1 MEIKK
6 IIDSGL
12 LETYVMGVATAEE
25 TAQVL
30 LLKKESP
37 EFGDALAKLEYDMEI
52 LAQGMAIEPPAG
64 LFRKVEDEINE
75 IQLRE
80 RSLKKRREYEDF
92 EKSRKD
98 KDSRERYIEVESE
111 SNQMRIHKAWRWV
124 FAAVFILGKIFLA
137 TAIYFY
143 LESKQAKEQIELLKT
158 ELHQNQHVKP

>member
-12 LETYVMGVATAEE
+12 LETYVMGVATADE

-30 LLKKESP
+30 LLKEQSA
-37 EFGDALAKLEYDMEI
+37 EFEDALAKLEYDMEI
-52 LAQGMAIEPPAG
+52 LAQGMAIEPPAAV
-64 LFRKVEDEINE
+64 FRKIEEEINE

-80 RSLKKRREYEDF
+80 RSLKIRPDYEDF
-92 EKSRKD
+92 EKTK
-98 KDSRERYIEVESE
+98 KDSRDRYIEVESE
-111 SNQMRIHKAWRWV
+111 SNQMRIHKAWRWF

-143 LESKQAKEQIELLKT
+143 LESKQAKEQIEELKT
-158 ELHQNQHVKP
+158 ELQQNQRVKS

>member
-12 LETYVMGVATAEE
+12 LETYVMGVATADE

-30 LLKKESP
+30 LLKEQSA
-37 EFGDALAKLEYDMEI
+37 EFEDALAKLEYDMEI

-64 LFRKVEDEINE
+64 VFRKIEEEINE

-80 RSLKKRREYEDF
+80 RSLKIHPDYEDF
-92 EKSRKD
+92 EKTK
-98 KDSRERYIEVESE
+98 KDSRDRYIEVESE
-111 SNQMRIHKAWRWV
+111 SNRMRIHKAWRWV

-143 LESKQAKEQIELLKT
+143 LESKQAKEQIKELKT
-158 ELHQNQHVKP
+158 ELQQNQRVKP

>member
-1 MEIKK
+1 MEIKE
-6 IIDSGL
+6 IINSGL

-30 LLKKESP
+30 LLKKQSP
-37 EFGDALAKLEYDMEI
+37 EFGDALDQLEYDMEL
-52 LAQGMAIEPPAG
+52 LAQGMAIEPPSG
-64 LFRKVEDEINE
+64 LFKKIEDEVNE

-80 RSLKKRREYEDF
+80 RGLTNRPYYEDF
-92 EKSRKD
+92 EKDSQD
-98 KDSRERYIEVESE
+98 KNTRERYIEVESE

-143 LESKQAKEQIELLKT
+143 LESKQAKEQLEMLKT
-158 ELHQNQHVKP
+158 EMRQIKAENR